1 MTKARI
7 KALREALAAEG
18 FAGWIQP
25 RADEFQ
31 GEYVSPSADR
41 LAWLTGFTGSAGIT
55 IVLPDKAAVFS
66 DGRYTLQLTQETDP
80 DIFETRHSIEAPAH
94 DWVAAN
100 LAEGDVLAYDP
111 WLLTSTEIIKF
122 EKAAKKAGGS
132 LAAAKRNFVDAVWS
146 DRPTPPQAP
155 IAPHP
160 LNYAGEASADKRAR
174 LAADLVAND
183 LDAALLTAPDGVAW
197 ILNVRGGD
205 VAHTPL
211 PLSFA
216 ILRADAAVSWF
227 VDAAKL
233 DSGVR
238 EWVGNQ
244 VDIQPFEQFAAAL
257 ENFNGKSVLVPANA
271 PAAASKILKA
281 NGAEAM
287 PGDDPTSLP
296 KARKNATEI
305 AGTRA
310 AHLRDG
316 VAVSRFLYWLDTE
329 AQSGDVTELQASD
342 QLEAYRRE
350 LDGFRDLS
358 FPTISAA
365 GPNGAIVH
373 YRVTPESNRTLEPG
387 SLCLVDSGAQFV
399 DGTTDITRTI
409 AIGEPTDEMRRA
421 YTLVLKG
428 HLALSAARF
437 PKGATGAQLDSLARA
452 PLWAAGL
459 DFDHGTGHGVGSYLS
474 VHEGPQRISKAGTAV
489 LEPGMILSNE
499 PGYYKTNAFG
509 IRIENLILTEPVD
522 IFGGERE
529 TFGFETLT
537 FAPYDRR
544 LIDLD
549 LLSNKEIRQI
559 NAYHAQ
565 VNKLVG
571 PQLQEAAA
579 RWLAATTMSIKL

>member
-7 KALREALAAEG
+7 KALREALTAHG

-31 GEYVSPSADR
+31 GEYVPPSADR
-41 LAWLTGFTGSAGIT
+41 LAWLTGFTGSAGISV
-55 IVLPDKAAVFS
+55 VLQDKAAVFS

-80 DIFETRHSIEAPAH
+80 DIFETRHSIEAPAN

-100 LAEGDVLAYDP
+100 LAKGQILAYDP
-111 WLLTSTEIIKF
+111 WLLTPSEVQKF
-122 EKAAKKAGGS
+122 KDAAAKAGGS
-132 LAAAKRNFVDAVWS
+132 LEAAPQNLVDAVWT
-146 DRPTPPQAP
+146 DRPAPPQAP
-155 IAPHP
+155 IVPH
-160 LNYAGEASADKRAR
+160 LLDYAGEASADKRTR
-174 LAADLVAND
+174 LAADLAGKD

-197 ILNVRGGD
+197 LLNVRGGD

-216 ILRADAAVSWF
+216 ILGADAGVSWF

-233 DSGVR
+233 DGTVR

-244 VDIQPFEQFAAAL
+244 VDIQPFEQFPAAL
-257 ENFNGKSVLVPANA
+257 EAFNGRRVLVPRSA
-271 PAAASKILKA
+271 PAATSQILEA
-281 NGAEAM
+281 NGAEVTS
-287 PGDDPTSLP
+287 GDDPTSLP
-296 KARKNATEI
+296 KARKNAAEI

-310 AHLRDG
+310 AHLRD
-316 VAVSRFLYWLDTE
+316 AITIARFLYWLDTE
-329 AQSGDVTELQASD
+329 AQTGDVTELQASD

-350 LDGFRDLS
+350 LEGFRDLS
-358 FPTISAA
+358 FPTISGA

-373 YRVTPESNRTLEPG
+373 YRVTPESDRALEPG
-387 SLCLVDSGAQFV
+387 SLYLVDSGGQFV

-409 AIGEPTDEMRRA
+409 AIGAPTDEMRRA

-428 HLALSAARF
+428 HLALSAAKF
-437 PKGATGAQLDSLARA
+437 PKGVTGAQLDSLARA

-499 PGYYKTNAFG
+499 PGYYKTDAFG
-509 IRIENLILTEPVD
+509 IRIENLILTETVD
-522 IFGGERE
+522 IFGGERDSL
-529 TFGFETLT
+529 GFETLT

-544 LIDLD
+544 LIDSGM
-549 LLSNKEIRQI
+549 LSSQEINQV

-565 VNKLVG
+565 VKALVG
-571 PQLQEAAA
+571 PHAPAAVA
-579 RWLAATTMSIKL
+579 KWLTAATSPL